1 MPRAV
6 APRNDLPR
14 SPTSHRG
21 PSGASGTPLISLV
34 VPCHNEA
41 PALDKFYRAVSAVL
55 DSMPNARF
63 EIVCVNDGSTDDTLS
78 CLLALRRADAR
89 IRIIDFTRNFGKEA
103 ALSAGIDEAQG
114 DAVIPIDADLQDPP
128 ALIPVM
134 IERWRDGAEVVLA
147 KRTNRAS
154 DTVAKRVAAGLYYR
168 VHNRLSE
175 VKLPENVGDFRLMD
189 RRVVTAI
196 KRLPERRRFMKGLFA
211 WVGFHTEIVEYVR
224 DPRAAGESKFSGW
237 RLWNFALE
245 GITSFSTVPLRCW
258 TYIGVSLALMSL
270 AYGSYIVIRTLLHGI
285 DVPGYASLLVGILFL
300 GGIQLVGIGV
310 IGEYVG
316 RIYYESKGRPLYLVR
331 RRYQSSVKVSHLP
344 ARTGERHVAGKTID
358 KLTRLDRSNNGEA
371 GKSSAAQSAPRPRSR
386 SSGSRQGARPFVR
399 RMS

>member
-1 MPRAV
+1 MPRAADTRHTPDTTR
-6 APRNDLPR
+6 APLV
-14 SPTSHRG
+14 
-21 PSGASGTPLISLV
+21 SLV

-41 PALDKFYRAVSAVL
+41 PALDAFFRAVVPIL
-55 DSMPNARF
+55 DSVAGVHF
-63 EIVCVNDGSTDDTLS
+63 EIVCVNDGSTDDTLNT
-78 CLLALRRADAR
+78 LLALRRRDAR
-89 IRIIDFTRNFGKEA
+89 IRVVDFTRNFGKEA
-103 ALSAGIDEAQG
+103 ALSAGIDEAVG

-134 IERWRDGAEVVLA
+134 IERWRNGAEVVLA

-154 DTVAKRVAAGLYYR
+154 DSFAKRVAAGLYYR

-175 VKLPENVGDFRLMD
+175 VKLPENVGDFRLID
-189 RRVVTAI
+189 RRVVTAL
-196 KRLPERRRFMKGLFA
+196 KQLPERRRFMKGLFA
-211 WVGFHTEIVEYVR
+211 WVGFQTEIVEYVR
-224 DPRAAGESKFSGW
+224 EPRSAGESKFSGW

-258 TYIGVSLALMSL
+258 TYIGVSLAFVSF
-270 AYGSYIVIRTLLHGI
+270 AYGCFIALRTIIHGI

-331 RRYQSSVKVSHLP
+331 RRYQTSGKVSHLP
-344 ARTGERHVAGKTID
+344 ARVGGRAQRHLHESLA
-358 KLTRLDRSNNGEA
+358 LTRRDTSRADAAKTSRAARSA
-371 GKSSAAQSAPRPRSR
+371 
-386 SSGSRQGARPFVR
+386 RQR
-399 RMS
+399 

>member
-1 MPRAV
+1 MSSSTQFRA
-6 APRNDLPR
+6 
-14 SPTSHRG
+14 
-21 PSGASGTPLISLV
+21 PLISLV

-41 PALDKFYRAVSAVL
+41 PALDAFYRAVAPVL
-55 DSMPNARF
+55 DRVANARF
-63 EIVCVNDGSTDDTLS
+63 EIVCVNDGSTDDTLGA
-78 CLLALRRADAR
+78 LLALRREDPR

-103 ALSAGIDEAQG
+103 ALSAGIDEAVG

-154 DTVAKRVAAGLYYR
+154 DSVAKRVAAGLYYR
-168 VHNRLSE
+168 MHNRLSE

-196 KRLPERRRFMKGLFA
+196 RQLPERRRFMKGLFA
-211 WVGFHTEIVEYVR
+211 WVGFRTQIVEYVR
-224 DPRAAGESKFSGW
+224 EPRSAGESKFSGW

-258 TYIGVSLALMSL
+258 TYIGVSLALLSL
-270 AYGSYIVIRTLLHGI
+270 AYGSYIALRTIIHGV
-285 DVPGYASLLVGILFL
+285 DVPGYASLLVGVLFL

-331 RRYQSSVKVSHLP
+331 RRYQTSVKVSHLP
-344 ARTGERHVAGKTID
+344 SRAGMRVQPRPV
-358 KLTRLDRSNNGEA
+358 TRADTSSNDGAE
-371 GKSSAAQSAPRPRSR
+371 KSSAARSARPPRSR
-386 SSGSRQGARPFVR
+386 SNGCLPDARPFVR